1 MSEPSTPLMRQ
12 YSAIKK
18 EHPNALLFFRLGDF
32 YELFFDDAILAAR
45 ELQITLTSRNK
56 EKGVNIPMC
65 GVPYHAAEGYIAK
78 LIRRGFKVAV
88 CEQVEDPRLATKL
101 VRREVT
107 RVVTPG
113 TAADSS
119 LNAEENNFLAA
130 VATVGDRVGFAALDL
145 STGEFR
151 ATEFAGESAGRRI
164 QEELEQLRPKEM
176 LYGSSAP
183 LLEHASSTQLGSFA
197 TLNGRDTPHS
207 TGTAPVARISGFGW
221 AETPL
226 DDWIFAPDHAIPLVE
241 NHFGVLS
248 LEGFG
253 LAGKQAAASAAG
265 AILYY
270 IRSTQRGTLDHVD
283 RIGFYERQNCLVLD
297 AVTVRN
303 LELIEPL
310 FAGTDAGVTLI
321 RCLDATIT
329 PMGKRLL
336 RMWMLRPSLDRTEI
350 EARLDAVDVQ
360 VKDIVGREELRRS
373 LDGILD
379 LERLLSRV
387 TLETANPR
395 DVLALGASL
404 GKLPKVR
411 GVLAG
416 LLAPRLA
423 MLHAAID
430 ELGDLRGKIESM
442 LAPEPPLTLNDG
454 GVIAAG
460 IDKDLDELRDLSHNS
475 KQYLAQVET
484 RERERTGIGSLKVKF
499 NSIFGYYIEIS
510 KANLHHAPTD
520 YERKQTLVNAERF
533 TTPELKEYES
543 KILDAQEKI
552 VEIERRLFAELR
564 SAIAAEA
571 KRIRQTALALAE
583 VDVLGSLAHIA
594 ALRNYCRPKFEADNS
609 DQTADLEI
617 VEGRHPV
624 IELQEMT
631 IGNDRFV
638 PNDLFLNSKTHN
650 IVVLTGPNMGG
661 KSTYLRQAALIVIM
675 AQMGS
680 FVPARSVRMGIV
692 DRVFTRIGASDNVAR
707 GRSTF
712 MVEMTETAAILHTA
726 TPRSLILLDEVGR
739 GTSTYDG
746 LAIAWAAVEYL
757 HARVRAKT
765 LFATHYFELTE
776 LAEQLSGVK
785 NYHVSV
791 KETGGSV
798 VFLRRVEPGAAD
810 RSYGIEVAKLAGL
823 PNEVV
828 VRAREVLAEHE
839 SSEHRLSG
847 HLTPGS
853 APERPAQL
861 TIFTPLSQP
870 VLEKLREADLDR
882 MTPLEA
888 LNLLA
893 ELKKADWQKRWQ
905 RRTQLIHASGQLLI
919 VGFDGT
925 EMSPRLASLLAKI
938 APAGV
943 ILFARNIKGVEQ
955 THTLLR
961 ECQKCVA
968 MPLFTCVD
976 LEGGTVD
983 RFRNVLGTAPSPAEV
998 FATGSRALYR
1008 KHGRVIGENC
1018 RALGFNVDFAPV
1030 LDLAF
1035 AASRSVMSSR
1045 AVSDDPKQ
1053 VVVYAREF
1061 LQGLRDAGVLGCGKH
1076 FPWAG

>member
-12 YSAIKK
+12 YASIKK
-18 EHPNALLFFRLGDF
+18 QHPNALLFFRLGDF
-32 YELFFDDAILAAR
+32 YELFFDDAVLAAR

-56 EKGVNIPMC
+56 EKGIAIPMC
-65 GVPYHAAEGYIAK
+65 GVPYHAAEGYISK

-119 LNAEENNFLAA
+119 LNPEENNFLAA

-183 LLEHASSTQLGSFA
+183 LFEKSGSVGTGDSPVRQSNA
-197 TLNGRDTPHS
+197 TNTS
-207 TGTAPVARISGFGW
+207 TAPVARVSSSGW

-226 DDWIFAPDHAIPLVE
+226 DDWIFAPDHAIPLLE

-253 LAGKQAAASAAG
+253 LAGKPAAASAAG

-303 LELIEPL
+303 LELIDPL
-310 FAGTDAGVTLI
+310 FAGTDAGVTLF
-321 RCLDATIT
+321 RCLDATVT

-336 RMWMLRPSLDRTEI
+336 RTWMLRPSLDRVEI
-350 EARLDAVDVQ
+350 EGRLDSVEVQ
-360 VKDIVGREELRRS
+360 IKDTVRREELRRS
-373 LDGILD
+373 LEGILD

-395 DVLALGASL
+395 DVLALAASL
-404 GKLPKVR
+404 ARIPRVR
-411 GVLAG
+411 VVLAG
-416 LLAPRLA
+416 LSTLRLGA
-423 MLHAAID
+423 LHGIID
-430 ELGDLRGKIESM
+430 ELGDLREKIDRT
-442 LAPEPPLTLNDG
+442 LVPEPPLTLSDG

-460 IDKDLDELRDLSHNS
+460 IDKDLDELRDLSRNS
-475 KQYLAQVET
+475 KQYLARVET

-510 KANLHHAPTD
+510 RANLHLSPAD

-552 VEIERRLFAELR
+552 VEIERRIFAELR

-571 KRIRQTALALAE
+571 RRIRQTALALAE
-583 VDVLGSLAHIA
+583 VDVLGCLAHIA
-594 ALRNYCRPKFEADNS
+594 ALRNYCRPRFDEQEKPEDVG
-609 DQTADLEI
+609 DLEI

-624 IELQEMT
+624 IELQELAA
-631 IGNDRFV
+631 GSERFV
-638 PNDLFLNSKTHN
+638 PNELFLDSSTHN
-650 IVVLTGPNMGG
+650 IIVLTGPNMGG

-680 FVPARSVRMGIV
+680 FVPARAVRLGIV

-726 TPRSLILLDEVGR
+726 TARSLILLDEVGR

-757 HARVRAKT
+757 HARVHAKT

-776 LAEQLSGVK
+776 LAGQLSGVK

-791 KETGGSV
+791 KEAGGSV
-798 VFLRRVEPGAAD
+798 VFLRKVEPGAAD

-839 SSEHRLSG
+839 SAERRLSE
-847 HLTPGS
+847 HLTPGAS
-853 APERPAQL
+853 TEPERPTQL
-861 TIFTPLSQP
+861 TIFTPISQP
-870 VLEKLREADLDR
+870 VLEKLREVDLNR
-882 MTPLEA
+882 LTPLEA

-893 ELKKADWQKRWQ
+893 ELKKE
-905 RRTQLIHASGQLLI
+905 I
-919 VGFDGT
+919 
-925 EMSPRLASLLAKI
+925 
-938 APAGV
+938 
-943 ILFARNIKGVEQ
+943 
-955 THTLLR
+955 
-961 ECQKCVA
+961 
-968 MPLFTCVD
+968 
-976 LEGGTVD
+976 
-983 RFRNVLGTAPSPAEV
+983 
-998 FATGSRALYR
+998 
-1008 KHGRVIGENC
+1008 
-1018 RALGFNVDFAPV
+1018 
-1030 LDLAF
+1030 
-1035 AASRSVMSSR
+1035 
-1045 AVSDDPKQ
+1045 
-1053 VVVYAREF
+1053 
-1061 LQGLRDAGVLGCGKH
+1061 
-1076 FPWAG
+1076 

>member
-12 YSAIKK
+12 YAAIKK

-32 YELFFDDAILAAR
+32 YELFFDDAVLAAR

-56 EKGVNIPMC
+56 EKGVAIPMC
-65 GVPYHAAEGYIAK
+65 GVPYHAAEGYISK

-88 CEQVEDPRLATKL
+88 CEQVEDARMATKL

-151 ATEFAGESAGRRI
+151 ATEFAGELAGRRI

-183 LLEHASSTQLGSFA
+183 LFETRNSGETGVLARHAAEPLPTTALSQST
-197 TLNGRDTPHS
+197 N
-207 TGTAPVARISGFGW
+207 GW

-226 DDWIFAPDHAIPLVE
+226 DDWIFAPDHAIPLLE

-253 LAGKQAAASAAG
+253 LAGKPAAASAAG

-310 FAGTDAGVTLI
+310 FAGTDAGVTLF
-321 RCLDATIT
+321 RCMDATVT

-336 RMWMLRPSLDRTEI
+336 RTWMLRPSLDPSEI
-350 EARLDAVDVQ
+350 NGRLDSVEVQ
-360 VKDIVGREELRRS
+360 VKDTVRREELRRS

-395 DVLALGASL
+395 DVLALAASL
-404 GKLPKVR
+404 ARIPKVR
-411 GVLAG
+411 TVLAE
-416 LLAPRLA
+416 LSETRLSA
-423 MLHAAID
+423 GRLSTLHLAID
-430 ELGDLRGKIESM
+430 ELGDLREKIDRT
-442 LAPEPPLTLNDG
+442 LVREPPLTLSDG

-460 IDKDLDELRDLSHNS
+460 VDHDLDELRDLSRNS

-510 KANLHHAPTD
+510 KANLHLSPTD

-552 VEIERRLFAELR
+552 VEIERRLFADLR
-564 SAIAAEA
+564 SAIAAQA

-583 VDVLGSLAHIA
+583 VDVLGCLAHIA
-594 ALRNYCRPKFEADNS
+594 ALRNYCRPHFDEAAKAEDVG
-609 DQTADLEI
+609 DLEI

-624 IELQEMT
+624 IELQELAA
-631 IGNDRFV
+631 GSERFV
-638 PNDLFLNSKTHN
+638 PNELFLDAATHN

-680 FVPARSVRMGIV
+680 FVPARAVRIGIV
-692 DRVFTRIGASDNVAR
+692 DRVFTRIGASDNLAR

-726 TPRSLILLDEVGR
+726 TARSLILLDEVGR

-746 LAIAWAAVEYL
+746 LAIAWAAIEYL
-757 HARVRAKT
+757 HARVHAKT

-839 SSEHRLSG
+839 SSERRLSE

-853 APERPAQL
+853 SPAPERPTQL

-870 VLEKLREADLDR
+870 VLEKLREVDLDR
-882 MTPLEA
+882 LTPLEA

-893 ELKKADWQKRWQ
+893 ELKRQ
-905 RRTQLIHASGQLLI
+905 I
-919 VGFDGT
+919 
-925 EMSPRLASLLAKI
+925 E
-938 APAGV
+938 
-943 ILFARNIKGVEQ
+943 
-955 THTLLR
+955 
-961 ECQKCVA
+961 
-968 MPLFTCVD
+968 
-976 LEGGTVD
+976 
-983 RFRNVLGTAPSPAEV
+983 
-998 FATGSRALYR
+998 
-1008 KHGRVIGENC
+1008 
-1018 RALGFNVDFAPV
+1018 
-1030 LDLAF
+1030 
-1035 AASRSVMSSR
+1035 
-1045 AVSDDPKQ
+1045 
-1053 VVVYAREF
+1053 
-1061 LQGLRDAGVLGCGKH
+1061 
-1076 FPWAG
+1076 